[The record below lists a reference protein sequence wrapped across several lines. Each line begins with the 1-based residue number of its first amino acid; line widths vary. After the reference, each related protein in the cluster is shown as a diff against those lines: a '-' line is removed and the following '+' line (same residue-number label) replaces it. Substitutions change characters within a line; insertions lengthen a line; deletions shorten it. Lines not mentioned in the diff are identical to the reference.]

1 MMYKRLIPVLTSFA
15 LFAFALVASAQECS
29 AFVQQALALA
39 NDNCIETGRN
49 QACHGYVNVEAQ
61 PRPNTDAFPFGLGDI
76 ANLTSVQTLTTSP
89 LDETTGEWGVALLRV
104 QANLPDTLPGE
115 NVTFLLFGDTQLDD
129 RSADAGMNP
138 MQAFRLRSSVTGTR
152 CESAPQDGLLI
163 QTPHGFGRIELQVN
177 GVEVSLGST
186 VFFEAEADGN
196 LTIST
201 LEGSAQVSVNG
212 INAVALP
219 GYSVSVPMDAD
230 LNPAGAPS
238 APQPY
243 DTEAMAAMPVDL
255 LEREVVLPDQASEV
269 AQTAT
274 VRLNTGTDCICS
286 LPTLTPVPAGNSDN
300 VHVGNCGNGNG
311 MGVAN
316 GCNGGNGNGNNGGGN
331 GNGNNGNGNGNG
343 GGNGNNGSGNG
354 NGGGNGNGNGGGGG
368 NG

>member
-1 MMYKRLIPVLTSFA
+1 MLKRLIPLITLFA
-15 LFAFALVASAQECS
+15 LFAFALIASAQECS
-29 AFVQQALALA
+29 AFVQQALTLA
-39 NDNCIETGRN
+39 SDNCSQTGRN
-49 QACHGYVNVEAQ
+49 QACHGYINVEAQ
-61 PRPNTDAFPFGLGDI
+61 PRSNAEAFAFGLGDL
-76 ANLTSVQTLTTSP
+76 ADLTSVQSLTTSP
-89 LDETTGEWGVALLRV
+89 LDEATGEWGVALLRV

-129 RSADAGMNP
+129 MSADAGMNP

-152 CESAPQDGLLI
+152 CETAPQDGLLI
-163 QTPHGFGRIELQVN
+163 QTPHGYGRIELQIN

-212 INAVALP
+212 ANAVALP
-219 GYSVSVPMDAD
+219 GYSVAVPMDGN
-230 LNPAGAPS
+230 LNPAGGPS

-243 DTEAMAAMPVDL
+243 DADAMAAMPVDM
-255 LEREVVLPDQASEV
+255 LEREVVLPEGENE
-269 AQTAT
+269 TAT
-274 VRLNTGTDCICS
+274 ARLDTGTDCICA
-286 LPTLTPVPAGNSDN
+286 LPTLTPVPAGNSGN

-316 GCNGGNGNGNNGGGN
+316 GCNGGSNGNNGGGN

-343 GGNGNNGSGNG
+343 GGNGS
-354 NGGGNGNGNGGGGG
+354 NGGGNGNGNGSG
-368 NG
+368 NGNG